1 MMIGRNARDSQR
13 RGIHVVT
20 GATPKPAPIVG
31 AYTRCWQTGA
41 VMSAET
47 QTATGQ
53 TGEGRCWCCGQPRS
67 EDTLV
72 HLGNHPEVGIC
83 ISCVHFLRRRAMDR
97 QATVV
102 RQTLR
107 GAAESVRGQVM
118 ARGWHQRPVIGPALQ
133 WLDRHLL
140 W

>member
-1 MMIGRNARDSQR
+1 MIGPYRPQADL
-13 RGIHVVT
+13 IAPPTVT
-20 GATPKPAPIVG
+20 TVAPVPDVPAGTVG
-31 AYTRCWQTGA
+31 
-41 VMSAET
+41 SA
-47 QTATGQ
+47 
-53 TGEGRCWCCGQPRS
+53 RS

-83 ISCVHFLRRRAMDR
+83 ISCVHFLRRRARDR
-97 QATVV
+97 QATVM

-133 WLDRHLL
+133 WLNRHLP

>member
-1 MMIGRNARDSQR
+1 MT
-13 RGIHVVT
+13 T
-20 GATPKPAPIVG
+20 GDTFKVPPIAA
-31 AYTRCWQTGA
+31 AYNRWWQTGA

-47 QTATGQ
+47 QAMK
-53 TGEGRCWCCGQPRS
+53 GETSQSRCWCCGKLRS
-67 EDTLV
+67 DDSLV

-83 ISCVHFLRRRAMDR
+83 ISCVHFLRRRAMDK
-97 QATVV
+97 QATAL

-107 GAAESVRGQVM
+107 GAAESVRGHVM

-133 WLDRHLL
+133 WLNRHLP